1 MRSSSL
7 LTPGGALSAGIIGG
21 YRGQSGALFHLVEGL
36 ESVSFDYYGSLAN
49 TATRSS
55 TNNEP
60 PRWHQ
65 RWDANAQNFPD
76 LVRLRMEVGEGQQ
89 PWPELFLALLAERSQ

>member
-1 MRSSSL
+1 
-7 LTPGGALSAGIIGG
+7 
-21 YRGQSGALFHLVEGL
+21 
-36 ESVSFDYYGSLAN
+36 VSFDYYGSLAN